1 MGLHCTWPIEPPEGK
16 VLRMR
21 VVRRAVWLVSAMV
34 AVLFLGTPA
43 SAQFGLPNTFELS
56 DNIHLDEA
64 DTAAKTHL
72 AQVKAHLANSQWDE
86 AVETLRQVMETY
98 AGKMV
103 PADPEIPL
111 DKAARVLRSVRDTP
125 AGKLP
130 PIDKLQ
136 WNEAV
141 TSLETGQQS
150 PKGMV
155 AGVER
160 SQWEQA
166 VAMVRSVL
174 DAPGNVAA
182 VDKSKWNAAVEVLK
196 SAIERHARRNKLR
209 RYINIRDYCHLQIAE
224 LPAEA
229 LTLYRSR
236 VDPQAHK
243 WYDEALASHNPERLT
258 YLVDQLFCST
268 WGDDALFALG
278 EFALEQG
285 DYGGA
290 RDYWE
295 KILPRSY
302 WDKLSSSLPE
312 GDRPSMKFV
321 YPDTT
326 LPMADVR
333 ARLVLVSILE
343 GDQERAR
350 DDLLRFRAE
359 FGSASGRMG
368 GRQVQYVD
376 FLTGMLESSVAW
388 PRREASTDW
397 PTFGGSATRSKVLPK
412 SVDIGTWNWTQV
424 LPACPSS
431 DMAYR
436 SPRVGEPPAT
446 AGGKDELLSYYP
458 VVVGELVLVNN
469 LYQIRAYKLHAKGD
483 KGVPAWGTKEGSE
496 VIYGPPVMPQDQFN
510 GPRSTLGAPRF
521 TMTVHGSKLFARM
534 GNPVTSSPNE
544 VNHGIQVKGAGV
556 LVCLDLAAEGKLL
569 WEIPPP
575 GENWAFE
582 GSPVCDGTNIYVGLR
597 RSDVRPQAHVACYD
611 AETGQLRWK
620 RFICGGETPGQ
631 GLRDEIT
638 HNLLTLYRDR
648 LYYNTNLGAVA
659 ALSTRDGD
667 VKWITLYPRATETK
681 DLNARDTHFYRD
693 LTPCIYYRGTLL
705 VAPSDIENIIA
716 LDAATGML
724 RWISAPGLPTA
735 VQLLGVGGGNLWCS
749 GDQIYAI
756 NVAKGLVSKMP
767 QVQAGSARKGGCGR
781 GVLAGNKVYWAT
793 RSTIYVFN
801 QQTGEPEKDYFMITR
816 HPWGQA
822 GGNLLVAGDQLLVTT
837 HASITAYSQFAGTH
851 PKTEDVTRRSNFNE
865 SAPRTPATIT
875 AVPAAR
881 KGN

>member
-1 MGLHCTWPIEPPEGK
+1 
-16 VLRMR
+16 MR
-21 VVRRAVWLVSAMV
+21 VVRRAVWLVSATM
-34 AVLFLGTPA
+34 AALFLGHPA
-43 SAQFGLPNTFELS
+43 LFLGHPAAAQFGQPTTFELS

-72 AQVKAHLANSQWDE
+72 AQVKANLANQQWDE

-111 DKAARVLRSVRDTP
+111 EKAVKVLRSVRDTP

-141 TSLETGQQS
+141 GLLETGQLS

-160 SQWEQA
+160 TEWEQA
-166 VAMVRSVL
+166 VKFVRGIM
-174 DAPGNVAA
+174 DAPGKVANI
-182 VDKSKWNAAVEVLK
+182 DKSKWNAAIETLK
-196 SAIERHARRNKLR
+196 RVIERHAKRNKLR
-209 RYINIRDYCHLQIAE
+209 RYINIRDFCHLQIAE
-224 LPAEA
+224 LPPEA

-236 VDPQAHK
+236 VDPQARK
-243 WYDEALASHNPERLT
+243 WYDEALAAHNPERLT
-258 YLVDQLFCST
+258 NLVDQLFCST

-285 DYGGA
+285 DFGGA

-302 WDKLSSSLPE
+302 WDQLSAALPE
-312 GDRPSMKFV
+312 ADRPSMKFV

-326 LPMADVR
+326 LPLADIR

-350 DDLLRFRAE
+350 DELERLRSE
-359 FGSASGRMG
+359 FGAASGRMG
-368 GRQVQYVD
+368 GRQVEYVK
-376 FLTGMLESSVAW
+376 FLSDLLESSSGW
-388 PRREASTDW
+388 PRRVASTDW
-397 PTFGGSATRSKVLPK
+397 LTFGGNSARTKLLPK
-412 SVDIGTWNWTQV
+412 SVDIGVMSWTQP

-431 DMAYR
+431 DLPFR
-436 SPRVGEPPAT
+436 SPRMGEGQ
-446 AGGKDELLSYYP
+446 AGGKEELLSYHP
-458 VVVGELVLVNN
+458 LVIDELVLLNN
-469 LYQIRAYKLHAKGD
+469 LHQIRAYKLHPKGRA
-483 KGVPAWGTKEGSE
+483 GEPAWGSEPGDE
-496 VIYGPPVMPQDQFN
+496 VIYGKKTMPPEQYN
-510 GPRSTLGAPRF
+510 GARSTLGAPRF
-521 TMTVHGSKLFARM
+521 TMTVHGKKLFARM
-534 GNPVTSSPNE
+534 GDPITSSPPEQLVPSNRSE
-544 VNHGIQVKGAGV
+544 QPGGV
-556 LVCLDLAAEGKLL
+556 LVCLDLAQEGKKM

-575 GENWAFE
+575 GGEGWAFE
-582 GSPVCDGTNIYVGLR
+582 GSPVCDGTNLYVGLR
-597 RSDVRPQAHVACYD
+597 RSDVRPQAHVGCFD
-611 AETGQLRWK
+611 AETGQLRWR
-620 RFICGGETPGQ
+620 RFICSGESPAQ
-631 GLRDEIT
+631 NFRHEIT

-648 LYYNTNLGAVA
+648 LYYNTNLGAIA

-681 DLNARDTHFYRD
+681 DLNARDAHFYRD

-716 LDAATGML
+716 LDSATGML

-735 VQLLGVGGGNLWCS
+735 MHLLGVGGGRLWCS
-749 GDQIYAI
+749 GDQIYALS
-756 NVAKGLVSKMP
+756 VATGLISKTP
-767 QVQAGSARKGGCGR
+767 QVLAGSARKGGCGR

-793 RSTIYVFN
+793 RSNIYVFN
-801 QQTGEPEKDYFMITR
+801 QQTGEIEREYGMIFR
-816 HPWGQA
+816 HPSGQP
-822 GGNLLVAGDQLLVTT
+822 GGNLLIAGDQLLVTT
-837 HASITAYSQFAGTH
+837 HAAITVYSQFAGVNKK
-851 PKTEDVTRRSNFNE
+851 PEEMTRRPNLNVPPS
-865 SAPRTPATIT
+865 RTPATIT